1 MIAWVNSAWMWFW
14 VGRVRF
20 DAKIIDEVAAA
31 GSKFA
36 EFAKRL
42 MRVAGF
48 AFWRGRIL
56 RHDWTGIFVDIS
68 FEAH

>member
-1 MIAWVNSAWMWFW
+1 MRLPWPR
-14 VGRVRF
+14 VGAGFLAV
-20 DAKIIDEVAAA
+20 VAVLLRLPGA

-56 RHDWTGIFVDIS
+56 WHGWT
-68 FEAH
+68 

>member
-1 MIAWVNSAWMWFW
+1 MRLPWPR
-14 VGRVRF
+14 VGAGFLAV
-20 DAKIIDEVAAA
+20 VAVLLRLPGA

-48 AFWRGRIL
+48 ALPSGRIL

-68 FEAH
+68 FEAN